1 MNPPDPWAF
10 GWTQLLT
17 IIGFTIT
24 VGIAGIGF
32 RTFGRWKREKLEEKR
47 IEIAFD
53 MLAIAYEAQFIFAH
67 IRGPM
72 AYPYEWTDMQE
83 VITET
88 ADQRSARGTFYA
100 TLSRIAANK
109 DYFERLWK
117 LQPRCMAMF
126 GAEVADVFMLLHRA
140 RREVEVAAQM
150 LASPGRKF
158 GDEMRSKLERCV
170 WDTGDFEAEK
180 YEVGQKLTK
189 FRLRAEAL
197 CKPIISS
204 EFKRNQRA

>member
-1 MNPPDPWAF
+1 MNSPGGWAF

-17 IIGFTIT
+17 IIGFIIT

-47 IEIAFD
+47 IDIAFD
-53 MLAIAYEAQFIFAH
+53 MLALAYEAQFIFAH

-72 AYPYEWTDMQE
+72 AYAHEWADMPE
-83 VITET
+83 IVSET

-126 GAEVADVFMLLHRA
+126 GAEVADVFMLVHRA

-158 GDEMRSKLERCV
+158 GDDMRSKLEHAV
-170 WDTGDFEAEK
+170 WDTGNFEPEK
-180 YEVGQKLTK
+180 DEVGKKLSE
-189 FRLRAEAL
+189 FRTRTEAL
-197 CKPIISS
+197 CKPSINA
-204 EFKRNQRA
+204 EFKRNQQP

>member
-1 MNPPDPWAF
+1 MNPPDLWAF

-17 IIGFTIT
+17 IIGLIIT

-53 MLAIAYEAQFIFAH
+53 MLGIAYEAQFIFAH

-72 AYPYEWTDMQE
+72 AYPYEWADMPE
-83 VITET
+83 VISET

-100 TLSRIAANK
+100 TLSRIGANQ

-150 LASPGRKF
+150 LASPGRKL
-158 GDEMRSKLERCV
+158 GDEMRSKLERCI
-170 WDTGDFEAEK
+170 WDTGDFEPK
-180 YEVGQKLTK
+180 KDEVGKKLRE
-189 FRLRAEAL
+189 FRMRTEAL

-204 EFKRNQRA
+204 EFKRIQQA

>member
-1 MNPPDPWAF
+1 MNPPDLWAF

-17 IIGFTIT
+17 IIGFIIT
-24 VGIAGIGF
+24 VGIASIGF

-53 MLAIAYEAQFIFAH
+53 MLAIAYEARFIFAH

-72 AYPYEWTDMQE
+72 AYPHEWTDMPE
-83 VITET
+83 AVSET
-88 ADQRSARGTFYA
+88 ADQRTARGSFYA

-126 GAEVADVFMLLHRA
+126 GAEVADVFMLVHRA

-158 GDEMRSKLERCV
+158 GNDMRSSLEHAI
-170 WDTGDFEAEK
+170 WDTGDFEPEK
-180 YEVGQKLTK
+180 DEVGKKLTE
-189 FRLRAEAL
+189 FRVRTEAL
-197 CKPIISS
+197 CKPIINA
-204 EFKRNQRA
+204 EFKRNQQA

>member
-1 MNPPDPWAF
+1 MSPPDPWTF

-17 IIGFTIT
+17 VIGFIITI
-24 VGIAGIGF
+24 GIAGIGF

-53 MLAIAYEAQFIFAH
+53 MLALAHEAQFIFAN

-72 AYPYEWTDMQE
+72 AYPHEWADMPE
-83 VITET
+83 VISET
-88 ADQRSARGTFYA
+88 ADQRSARGSFYA
-100 TLSRIAANK
+100 TLSRIAANT

-126 GAEVADVFMLLHRA
+126 GADVADVFMLLHRA
-140 RREVEVAAQM
+140 PREVEVAAQM

-158 GDEMRSKLERCV
+158 SDEMRSK
-170 WDTGDFEAEK
+170 
-180 YEVGQKLTK
+180 
-189 FRLRAEAL
+189 
-197 CKPIISS
+197 
-204 EFKRNQRA
+204 

>member
-1 MNPPDPWAF
+1 
-10 GWTQLLT
+10 
-17 IIGFTIT
+17 
-24 VGIAGIGF
+24 
-32 RTFGRWKREKLEEKR
+32 
-47 IEIAFD
+47 
-53 MLAIAYEAQFIFAH
+53 MLAIAYEAQFIFAN

-72 AYPYEWTDMQE
+72 AYPYEWADMPE
-83 VITET
+83 FISET

-126 GAEVADVFMLLHRA
+126 GAQVADAFMLLHRA

-158 GDEMRSKLERCV
+158 GDEMRSKLEHCV
-170 WDTGDFEAEK
+170 WDTGDFEPEK
-180 YEVGQKLTK
+180 DEVGKKLK
-189 FRLRAEAL
+189 EFRMQAEVL

-204 EFKRNQRA
+204 GFKRTKQA

>member
-17 IIGFTIT
+17 IIGFIIT

-53 MLAIAYEAQFIFAH
+53 MLAIAYEARFIFAH

-72 AYPYEWTDMQE
+72 AYPHEWTDMPE
-83 VITET
+83 AVSET
-88 ADQRSARGTFYA
+88 ADQRTARGSFYA

-109 DYFERLWK
+109 DISRGFGSFSRVVWRCLELKSQTCSCWCIER
-117 LQPRCMAMF
+117 
-126 GAEVADVFMLLHRA
+126 G
-140 RREVEVAAQM
+140 
-150 LASPGRKF
+150 
-158 GDEMRSKLERCV
+158 ER
-170 WDTGDFEAEK
+170 
-180 YEVGQKLTK
+180 
-189 FRLRAEAL
+189 
-197 CKPIISS
+197 
-204 EFKRNQRA
+204 